1 MVGNTLANA
10 MQTLWVSREGIV
22 TGNFNEKQSFLEVL
36 AHKILEVIEYTIQ
49 SDEDKC
55 FFQQRWPLKVIK
67 ISFRKKKV
75 NKTGTSNC

>member
-10 MQTLWVSREGIV
+10 MQTLWVSREGIM

-36 AHKILEVIEYTIQ
+36 AHTILEVIEYTIH

-55 FFQQRWPLKVIK
+55 FFSSAGQSKLLKY
-67 ISFRKKKV
+67 RLERER
-75 NKTGTSNC
+75 